1 MKGGA
6 IPEGY
11 YVQVRYP
18 QGLRWVTVA
27 LSEGRQDAAS
37 LAADAYRHLP
47 DARGRVP
54 MGVRLVSAT
63 DLRGEDGLAVAIRA
77 AGDILRGRGRSLPQ
91 AGGPP

>member
-27 LSEGRQDAAS
+27 LSEGRRDAAS

-47 DARGRVP
+47 DARGFPPV
-54 MGVRLVSAT
+54 GVRLVSAT
-63 DLRGEDGLAVAIRA
+63 NLRGEDGLAVAIRA
-77 AGDILRGRGRSLPQ
+77 AGDILRGRGRPF
-91 AGGPP
+91 P